1 MNLSSQIFLLFCSC
15 VWDVLCFLAENIW
28 SRWPSSQKAT
38 SFSNYIFLQ
47 FHFLW
52 PGHFWKTKHPLNILS
67 SELTMNSK
75 LKTKVWKIRAEVL
88 LWNYQPWLS
97 IGQGLIL
104 QMSLNLEFWAIGI
117 LASNQNYPVLILEIF
132 WVLFFCCCCWWY
144 LLCLFWGCQ
153 EVNTML
159 KETSEIPQSL
169 RPESL
174 WLLYCTQLFSDVS
187 YITWLPH
194 TKLWRNSGISAEFCT
209 PKEWKGLLTFCLQM
223 QASRKLKTFFW
234 SHIVPRNQHCPL
246 GAKNDQ

>member
-1 MNLSSQIFLLFCSC
+1 MFFASWQKISGADGLQVKRLHLSPIMFFFNSI
-15 VWDVLCFLAENIW
+15 
-28 SRWPSSQKAT
+28 
-38 SFSNYIFLQ
+38 SFR
-47 FHFLW
+47 

-132 WVLFFCCCCWWY
+132 WVLFFCCCCWC

-159 KETSEIPQSL
+159 KDTSEIPQSL
-169 RPESL
+169 GPESL

-223 QASRKLKTFFW
+223 QASKKLKTFFW
-234 SHIVPRNQHCPL
+234 SLEISIALLVPKMTSNVSTWRI
-246 GAKNDQ
+246 GACL